1 MKTIILAVTAIIA
14 LVSANAQCP
23 TSTSATFKVT
33 IASRPILSGQPLVIL
48 PRSGETLPKAALVR
62 MSARIDDVPASILS
76 ANDGMITVATSAQLS
91 EGKHSVAICI
101 SDGPFA
107 TDSFDV
113 EVHRDTLDG
122 RVNKTDPDPS
132 TQNGDRL
139 DLSGGDRRPRD
150 GTVNDYPNGGHGGTL
165 NCIERHKIDGRFTQL
180 RDGSREWNGITPM
193 VGRFSTLYLDYCA
206 ERKVMYLMND
216 WLIGSSQYNRS
227 CYNLFDFTTGN
238 GSEHW
243 RIKVTHDSANPVIVV
258 LNGKDVTKDTNL
270 VIGGGY
276 GYGPSP
282 SDTTPHT
289 IYEFAVVVSEGLF
302 IIPTGSDPVQ
312 YIPSTVTSLECD
324 DNGVEGWG
332 LIREPSIRTANF
344 GSDGVKTQQYERYI
358 PQGGIIGLEKE
369 PNDIAG
375 NIEGGTVTYRSGSQA
390 TVTNPC
396 SGVGVID
403 GMFSPGEWAGS
414 KPASGLFSD
423 LYAQYCNGEL
433 HILNDWI
440 YATRVPNGESC
451 YNLFEL
457 FTGNGREHWGI
468 WVWQDSKRKPT
479 VIRNGVDVSDDT
491 TIVEAGKAGWGS
503 SARMAEPHA
512 IYEFRI
518 KTMEGGFALQYAD
531 PGPASFCTVTTSV
544 DDRLEQPHGR
554 VRPNVVSRSNPTFL
568 IADVQP
574 GSTIHIID
582 VQGRIIHSVSSVEA
596 SPQTITLPHHVGAGR
611 YTIRIANVSGIAHLP
626 LLITM

>member
-1 MKTIILAVTAIIA
+1 MRTLILVLGAIII
-14 LVSANAQCP
+14 VTTSSAQCP
-23 TSTSATFKVT
+23 TSTAERFGVRASTSRI
-33 IASRPILSGQPLVIL
+33 IAGQPLTLL
-48 PRSGETLPKAALVR
+48 PLEGMQLPKVAPSR
-62 MSARIDDVPASILS
+62 MSALIDGQPARIIDANTASIVLVT
-76 ANDGMITVATSAQLS
+76 TVSLAQ
-91 EGKHSVAICI
+91 GKHDVAICI

-107 TDSFDV
+107 TDSFVV
-113 EVHRDTLDG
+113 EAYRDTLDSQ
-122 RVNKTDPDPS
+122 VDKTDPDPS
-132 TQNGDRL
+132 TQNGNRI

-150 GTVNDYPNGGHGGTL
+150 GTVNDYPNGGRGGTL
-165 NCIERHKIDGRFTQL
+165 TCIDRHKIDGRFTQL
-180 RDGSREWNGITPM
+180 RDGTREWSGITPM

-216 WLIGSSQYNRS
+216 WLIGSSSYNRS

-243 RIKVTHDSANPVIVV
+243 RIKVTHDSTNPVIVI
-258 LNGKDVTKDTNL
+258 LNGKDVTKDTTL

-282 SDTTPHT
+282 NDTTPHT

-324 DNGVEGWG
+324 ENGVEGWG
-332 LIREPSIRTANF
+332 LIREPNIRTATF
-344 GSDGVKTQQYERYI
+344 GSNGVTTQQHERYI
-358 PQGGIIGLEKE
+358 PQGGVVGLEKE
-369 PNDIAG
+369 PNDVAG
-375 NIEGGTVTYRSGSQA
+375 NIDGSTITYRSGSQES
-390 TVTNPC
+390 VTNTC
-396 SGVGVID
+396 TGVGEID
-403 GMFSPGEWAGS
+403 GVFSPGEWAGS
-414 KPASGLFSD
+414 KPASGMFSD
-423 LYAQYCNGEL
+423 LYAQYCNGQL

-440 YATRVPNGESC
+440 YATRVPNADRC

-491 TIVEAGKAGWGS
+491 TIVESGKAGWGS

-518 KTMEGGFALQYAD
+518 RTMEGGFALQYAD
-531 PGPASFCTVTTSV
+531 PGPASFCTITSGM
-544 DDRLEQPHGR
+544 DDQAPQSDGTL
-554 VRPNVVSRSNPTFL
+554 RPNVISAQHQCSPSLTSSPVV
-568 IADVQP
+568 A
-574 GSTIHIID
+574 ST
-582 VQGRIIHSVSSVEA
+582 
-596 SPQTITLPHHVGAGR
+596 
-611 YTIRIANVSGIAHLP
+611 
-626 LLITM
+626 